1 MARILLTATR
11 SFYRPT
17 NANFHYGLLAL
28 GSYIKKNS
36 NHQVELLDGSI
47 YTYREYLEILEQKAG
62 FSDIVGFSMMTPQVG
77 DTYKSILH
85 LRNKGLKTVIVVGGH
100 HVTLYPWQTIKS
112 ELIDF
117 AVAGDGEKG
126 FLGLCNAL
134 ASGEKANNIANV
146 LTKDNV
152 AEVIKKP
159 FETLPYEEL
168 YDADYDI
175 IDPGIMKALKRQ
187 FCYLT
192 GRGCMFKCTFCYNSA
207 VGNTWRC
214 KPASVVIEE
223 VERLYEK
230 YKFEKLYFRDEYF
243 FADRDRVVAILSE
256 LAKKKYPFSW
266 ITTCRASDFR
276 KKIDKEIFELLVAS
290 RCEELRF
297 GAESGSDRC
306 LKFLKKG
313 ITVEDTLLAA
323 KMCAEYGIRGSF
335 SFLSGYP
342 TETHEERIETVGL
355 IDKIKKISRQ
365 HIILGPFA
373 YYIYPGGSLYEMIA
387 EKKEW
392 SIEFPLSLEGWATSK
407 YGNMFEQQSEPERFA
422 WLDEPDFVKYFWY
435 IIFFRYTDDHFRGF
449 SRTRAVLLKILLS
462 PWIVS
467 TRIRWKFLY
476 FGNLYDYRIY
486 EWLDMRRRSIKRFLL
501 NLVRSWK

>member
-1 MARILLTATR
+1 MAKILLTATR

-36 NHQVELLDGSI
+36 DHQVEILDGSI
-47 YTYREYLEILEQKAG
+47 YTYREYLELLEQKARL
-62 FSDIVGFSMMTPQVG
+62 SDIVGFSMMTPQAG
-77 DTYKSILH
+77 DTHKSILH
-85 LRNKGLKTVIVVGGH
+85 LKNKGISPVIIVGGH
-100 HVTLYPWQTIKS
+100 HVTLYPEQTIKS
-112 ELIDF
+112 DLIDF

-134 ASGEKANNIANV
+134 ASGGKTDNIQNV
-146 LTKDNV
+146 LTKDNA
-152 AEVIKKP
+152 AEMLKKP
-159 FETLPYEEL
+159 FETIAYEEF
-168 YDADYDI
+168 YDADYDV
-175 IDPGIMKALKRQ
+175 IDPEIMKGLKRQ

-207 VGNTWRC
+207 VGNRWRS
-214 KPASVVIEE
+214 KPASVVLEE
-223 VERLYEK
+223 VERLYGK
-230 YKFEKLYFRDEYF
+230 YRFKRLYFRDEYF
-243 FADRDRVVAILSE
+243 FADRDRVAAILSG
-256 LAKKKYPFSW
+256 LVNKNYPFSW

-276 KKIDKEIFELLVAS
+276 NKIDKEIIELLVAGK
-290 RCEELRF
+290 CEELRF

-313 ITVEDTLLAA
+313 ITVEDTIRAA
-323 KMCAEYGIRGSF
+323 RVCAEHGIRGSF

-342 TETHEERIETVGL
+342 TESHDDRIQTVRL
-355 IDKIKKISRQ
+355 IDEIKKIDKR

-373 YYIYPGGSLYEMIA
+373 YYIYPGGKLYEMIA
-387 EKKEW
+387 ENKEW
-392 SIEFPLSLEGWATSK
+392 NIEFPQSFEGWAQSK

-435 IIFFRYTDDHFRGF
+435 IIFFRYIDDHLKGF
-449 SRTRAVLLKILLS
+449 SRAKSVFLKLLLS
-462 PWIVS
+462 PWIIS
-467 TRIRWKFLY
+467 TRIRWKLLK
-476 FGNLYDYRIY
+476 FGNLYDYRLY

-501 NLVRSWK
+501 TLLRRK